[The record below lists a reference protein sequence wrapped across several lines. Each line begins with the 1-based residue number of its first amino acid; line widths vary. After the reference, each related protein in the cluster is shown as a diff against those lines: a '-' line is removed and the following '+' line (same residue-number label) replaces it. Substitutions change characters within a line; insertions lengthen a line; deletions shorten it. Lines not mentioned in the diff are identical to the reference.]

1 MQPESRMQAEEKR
14 IISGFF
20 KAVPF
25 GSGREISL
33 PGVES
38 IPKAIRERNTAWG

>member
-1 MQPESRMQAEEKR
+1 MQPERRMQAEEMR

-20 KAVPF
+20 NAAPF
-25 GSGREISL
+25 GLGRDISL